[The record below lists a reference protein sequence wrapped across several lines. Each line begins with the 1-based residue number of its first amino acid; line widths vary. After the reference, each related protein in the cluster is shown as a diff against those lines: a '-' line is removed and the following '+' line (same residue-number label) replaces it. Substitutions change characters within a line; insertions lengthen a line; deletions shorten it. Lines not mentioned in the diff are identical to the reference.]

1 MGKFLGPLAGESL
14 DTLLDGRVSVLQSRA
29 GYRFSLDAILLAH
42 FVRIRDGEQIADLGT
57 GNGVIALL
65 LAALHA
71 KVQVVGLEIQEAMV
85 ERATRSVEL
94 SGLEHRVRIVQGN
107 VCSVAEM
114 LYPESFDVAVS
125 NPPYRRRRSGRINP
139 NLERQLARHEIKGD
153 LQNFL
158 GAGRYLLRRKGRM
171 ALIYP
176 ATRGVDLLQNMREEG
191 VEPKRLRLVH
201 SYEGEAATLI
211 LVEGIKGGKHEIK
224 VLPPLVVYTRAREY
238 TPEVRA
244 MLGD

>member
-1 MGKFLGPLAGESL
+1 MRQFLGPLAGESL

-114 LYPESFDVAVS
+114 LSPESFDVAVS
-125 NPPYRRRRSGRINP
+125 NPPYRRLRSGRINP
-139 NLERQLARHEIKGD
+139 NLERQLARHEIKGGLRD
-153 LQNFL
+153 FL
-158 GAGRYLLRRKGRM
+158 RAGRYLLRRKGKM
-171 ALIYP
+171 VLIYP
-176 ATRGVDLLQNMREEG
+176 VTRGVDLLQIMREEG

-224 VLPPLVVYTRAREY
+224 VLPPLVVYTKAREY

-244 MLGD
+244 MVGD